1 MTAAPRRQGD
11 RSRDLISNYAL
22 ERPMN
27 GFQECA
33 AGARN
38 DFAPA
43 ALGLRF
49 ARAAQRGR

>member
-1 MTAAPRRQGD
+1 MRP
-11 RSRDLISNYAL
+11 NYAL
-22 ERPMN
+22 ERPVV

-38 DFAPA
+38 NIAPA
-43 ALGLRF
+43 ALGQRF